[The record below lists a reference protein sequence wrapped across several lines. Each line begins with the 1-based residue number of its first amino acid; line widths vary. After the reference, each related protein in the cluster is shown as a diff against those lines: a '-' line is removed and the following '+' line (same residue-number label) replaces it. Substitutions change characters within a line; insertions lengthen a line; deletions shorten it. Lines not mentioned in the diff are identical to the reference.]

1 MPHVLVLNASYEP
14 LGVVSMR
21 RALILV
27 LNHKAVS
34 LEDSGVTLHSATSA
48 LPAPSVV
55 RLTRF
60 VRVPFCGPVPLTR
73 RALFARDH
81 GRCVYCGAAATSV
94 DHVIPR
100 SRGGQHRWDNVVAAC
115 RRCNHTKADRHL
127 TELGWRMKRPPAPPS
142 GLAWRIIGTGIKDPR
157 WRPYLEPYGGNDQLR
172 APQWGEY
179 EHHDHTDPAHPVPL
193 GRAHAGHP
201 APVRRGEQPEPLSA

>member
-27 LNHKAVS
+27 LNHKAIA
-34 LEDSGVTLHSATSA
+34 LEDAGTTLHSATGA
-48 LPAPSVV
+48 VRAPSVV
-55 RLTRF
+55 KLTRF
-60 VRVPFCGPVPLTR
+60 VRVPYRGPVPLTR

-127 TELGWRMKRPPAPPS
+127 ADLGWRMKRPPAAPS
-142 GLAWRIIGTGIKDPR
+142 GLAWRVIGTGIKDPR
-157 WRPYLEPYGGNDQLR
+157 WRPYLEPYGGLDQFR
-172 APQWGEY
+172 DF
-179 EHHDHTDPAHPVPL
+179 EHHDHPETVL
-193 GRAHAGHP
+193 P
-201 APVRRGEQPEPLSA
+201 APVRTRPIRRGEQHAPLSA

>member
-1 MPHVLVLNASYEP
+1 VPHVLVLNASYEP

-21 RALILV
+21 RALVLV
-27 LNHKAVS
+27 LNHKAIS
-34 LEDSGVTLHSATSA
+34 LEDSEITLHSATVAMS
-48 LPAPSVV
+48 APSVV

-60 VRVPFCGPVPLTR
+60 VRVPYRGPVPLTR

-115 RRCNHTKADRHL
+115 RRCNSRKENRLPHEVGLRLHR
-127 TELGWRMKRPPAPPS
+127 EPAAPRDGFRLS
-142 GLAWRIIGTGIKDPR
+142 IGRVEPE
-157 WRPYLEPYGGNDQLR
+157 WEAYL
-172 APQWGEY
+172 
-179 EHHDHTDPAHPVPL
+179 
-193 GRAHAGHP
+193 
-201 APVRRGEQPEPLSA
+201 

>member
-34 LEDSGVTLHSATSA
+34 LEDSEITLHSATA
-48 LPAPSVV
+48 VLPAPSVV

-60 VRVPFCGPVPLTR
+60 VRVPYRGPVPLTR

-127 TELGWRMKRPPAPPS
+127 ADLGWRMKHPPAAPA
-142 GLAWRIIGTGIKDPR
+142 GLAWRVIGTGIKDPR
-157 WRPYLEPYGGNDQLR
+157 WRPYLEPYGGLEQFRDF
-172 APQWGEY
+172 
-179 EHHDHTDPAHPVPL
+179 EHHDHTDHGGALPAPL
-193 GRAHAGHP
+193 GRSHP
-201 APVRRGEQPEPLSA
+201 VHRGEHPEPLSA

>member
-1 MPHVLVLNASYEP
+1 VPHVLVLNASYEP

-27 LNHKAVS
+27 LNHKAIA
-34 LEDSGVTLHSATSA
+34 LEDAGTTLHSATGA
-48 LPAPSVV
+48 VRAPSVV
-55 RLTRF
+55 KLTRF
-60 VRVPFCGPVPLTR
+60 VRVPYRGPVPLTR

-127 TELGWRMKRPPAPPS
+127 ADLGWRMKRPPAAPS
-142 GLAWRIIGTGIKDPR
+142 GLAWRVIGTGIKDPR
-157 WRPYLEPYGGNDQLR
+157 WRPYLEPYGGLDQFR
-172 APQWGEY
+172 DF
-179 EHHDHTDPAHPVPL
+179 EHHDHPETVL
-193 GRAHAGHP
+193 P
-201 APVRRGEQPEPLSA
+201 APVRTRPIRRGEQHAPLSA

>member
-27 LNHKAVS
+27 LNHKAIA
-34 LEDSGVTLHSATSA
+34 LEDAGTTLHSATGA
-48 LPAPSVV
+48 VQAPSVV
-55 RLTRF
+55 KLTRF
-60 VRVPFCGPVPLTR
+60 VRVPYRGPVPLTR

-127 TELGWRMKRPPAPPS
+127 ADLGWRMKRPPAAPS
-142 GLAWRIIGTGIKDPR
+142 GLAWRVIGTGIKDPR
-157 WRPYLEPYGGNDQLR
+157 WRPYLEPYGGLDQFR
-172 APQWGEY
+172 DF
-179 EHHDHTDPAHPVPL
+179 EHHDHPETVL
-193 GRAHAGHP
+193 P
-201 APVRRGEQPEPLSA
+201 APVRTRPIRRGEQHAPLSA

>member
-27 LNHKAVS
+27 LNHKAIA
-34 LEDSGVTLHSATSA
+34 LEDAGTTLHSATSA
-48 LPAPSVV
+48 VPAPSVV
-55 RLTRF
+55 KLTRF
-60 VRVPFCGPVPLTR
+60 VRVPYRGPVPLTR

-127 TELGWRMKRPPAPPS
+127 ADLGWRMKRPPAAPS
-142 GLAWRIIGTGIKDPR
+142 GLAWRVIGTGIKDPR
-157 WRPYLEPYGGNDQLR
+157 WRPYLEPYGGLDQFR
-172 APQWGEY
+172 DF
-179 EHHDHTDPAHPVPL
+179 EHHDHPELAVPSPV
-193 GRAHAGHP
+193 RTR
-201 APVRRGEQPEPLSA
+201 PVRRGEQHAPLSA